1 MGSQTAIVTGA
12 GRGIG
17 HKIAEALVRQDYNVV
32 ALDRDS
38 GVIETAAAIG
48 AHGIAADLA
57 DAQEATRSVSQAIAH
72 LGGVHLL
79 VNNAGIFRST
89 PLLEISA
96 DEWDTVMTVNARTML
111 TTTQAVAPVM
121 EAAGGG
127 VIVNMASMGG
137 KEGEPGQ
144 AHYAASK
151 AAVIALT
158 RVSAMEL
165 GPANIKVNCLCPG
178 YVLTDMGAATR
189 DPNQVAQ
196 WEARSPLGRLAST
209 DDVAAHVS
217 FLASEA
223 GAYVTGQ
230 AININGGMI
239 MY

>member
-1 MGSQTAIVTGA
+1 MASQTAIITGA

-17 HKIAEALVRQDYNVV
+17 LKIAEALVGAGYAVLG
-32 ALDRDS
+32 LDRNND
-38 GVIETAAAIG
+38 VVQAAKDVGAI
-48 AHGIAADLA
+48 GIAADLA
-57 DAQEATRSVSQAIAH
+57 DPAAAAGAIASAIDQ

-96 DEWDTVMTVNARTML
+96 DEWDTVMAVNARTML
-111 TTTQAVAPVM
+111 TTTQAVVPAM
-121 EAAGGG
+121 KAGGGG

-178 YVLTDMGAATR
+178 YVLTDMGAETR
-189 DPNQVAQ
+189 DPDLIAQ

-209 DDVAAHVS
+209 NDVAGHVT

>member
-1 MGSQTAIVTGA
+1 MASQTAIVTGA

-17 HKIAEALVRQDYNVV
+17 LKIAEALVGAGYAVV
-32 ALDRDS
+32 GLDRDAD
-38 GVIETAAAIG
+38 VVQAAKNLG
-48 AHGIAADLA
+48 ALGIAADLA
-57 DAQEATRSVSQAIAH
+57 DPEAAAGAIASALDQ

-89 PLLEISA
+89 PLLEITA
-96 DEWDTVMTVNARTML
+96 DEWDTVMAVNARTML
-111 TTTQAVAPVM
+111 TTTQAVVPAM
-121 EAAGGG
+121 KAGGGG

-178 YVLTDMGAATR
+178 YVLTDMGAETR
-189 DPNQVAQ
+189 DPDQVAQ

-209 DDVAAHVS
+209 SDVAGHVT
-217 FLASEA
+217 FLASDA